1 MPERQSGFGEV
12 PTAGTVP
19 PPPETA
25 HLTARCPA
33 RWRPYREILFSV
45 SKTAHSTLRVPAW
58 RPRAPSRQR
67 GATASPWVL
76 GELGMARDRTTAVD
90 GTGRRV
96 NSPQSFPWMW
106 GEPQHLAKHP
116 LKSQRATVPAKRT
129 APTVP
134 PLRCP
139 LVPAPQT
146 THPGLPP
153 PVCRAESRS
162 PSPCK
167 GWLPGGANS
176 TTNGIFFPQT
186 LSPRP
191 WAARWAWHPRC
202 LQQGFLGTP
211 LSNPTAP
218 AAPSPTASS
227 VWP

>member
-129 APTVP
+129 VPAVP

-153 PVCRAESRS
+153 PVCRAES
-162 PSPCK
+162 
-167 GWLPGGANS
+167 GLA
-176 TTNGIFFPQT
+176 PQI
-186 LSPRP
+186 
-191 WAARWAWHPRC
+191 
-202 LQQGFLGTP
+202 P
-211 LSNPTAP
+211 LSLKGLAP
-218 AAPSPTASS
+218 GRSK
-227 VWP
+227 